1 MLWYSVVDKSFGK
14 SRVISLWKRMGTIR
28 LDPKFQAYKEDLKSL
43 LRLNGNCYTCF
54 PPKMGF
60 DCKYQIKFPFNFSP
74 FDCTP
79 NKWCS
84 NDHYNKKG
92 AQIIAPCSRFYLL
105 VPSSHS
111 TGLASE
117 HTARHIYTES
127 SLVLQPCVFIVR
139 FLSSSLG
146 YVLFQTYTS
155 HYQQE
160 LCSQTGLN
168 LKCIM
173 NTFHP

>member
-74 FDCTP
+74 FECTP

-92 AQIIAPCSRFYLL
+92 A
-105 VPSSHS
+105 
-111 TGLASE
+111 
-117 HTARHIYTES
+117 
-127 SLVLQPCVFIVR
+127 
-139 FLSSSLG
+139 
-146 YVLFQTYTS
+146 
-155 HYQQE
+155 
-160 LCSQTGLN
+160 
-168 LKCIM
+168 
-173 NTFHP
+173 